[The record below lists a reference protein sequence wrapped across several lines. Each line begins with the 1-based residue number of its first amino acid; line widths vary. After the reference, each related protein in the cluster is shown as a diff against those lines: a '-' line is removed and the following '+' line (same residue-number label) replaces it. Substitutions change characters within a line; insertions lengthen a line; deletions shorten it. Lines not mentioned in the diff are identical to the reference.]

1 MVEVTKREILVSIII
16 VCLLLCLG
24 LIIDSKIV
32 DIQIS
37 SKEKYSKAL
46 KISKNNEMFKYAIE
60 TNVGNIINY
69 GEFKV
74 DKGVNSEWLKKDYMS
89 IEKITEEYS
98 RHHRTVCS
106 GSGKT
111 RSCHTE
117 TYYTWDKIN
126 SQVSNVPTLKYSGLD
141 FNFNEFKNYPMY
153 RLELNKDTVIDN
165 KVDKIKNNCIYET
178 IRTFGSYV
186 GDKRYLY
193 KVINKKFSGT
203 VFGTA
208 KNNKFT
214 DGEKLTINV
223 QNIKQF
229 IRKNKNDYD
238 TGRIVF
244 WVFFIA
250 ICSGIVAYYVYL
262 ENDYL
267 EDED

>member
-1 MVEVTKREILVSIII
+1 MVITKREILVSVIM

-24 LIIDSKIV
+24 LFIDSKIV
-32 DIQIS
+32 EGQTL
-37 SKEKYSKAL
+37 SKEKYNKAL
-46 KISKNNEMFKYAIE
+46 KIDNNNNMFKYAIK
-60 TNVGNIINY
+60 TNIGNIINY
-69 GEFKV
+69 GKFKV
-74 DKGVNSEWLKKDYMS
+74 DKGVNSEWLKNDYMY
-89 IEKITEEYS
+89 INKIAEEYT
-98 RHHRTVCS
+98 RHYKIVCS

-111 RSCHTE
+111 RSCHTK

-126 SQVSNVPTLKYSGLD
+126 SQVSNVTTLKYSGLS
-141 FNFNEFKNYPMY
+141 FNFNEFENYPTY

-178 IRTFGSYV
+178 IRTFGSDV

-193 KVINKKFSGT
+193 EVVNKNFSGT

-214 DGEKLTINV
+214 DGRKLTINA

-229 IRKNKNDYD
+229 IRKNKNNYN

-244 WVFFIA
+244 WILYIVIGG
-250 ICSGIVAYYVYL
+250 CGIGCYLYL

-267 EDED
+267 ED